1 MNQKKITLAMGNG
14 GKENGQLISELFTKY
29 FQNQYFGIGE
39 DATTLPKSPHQIAMT
54 TDSFTVTPRFFPG
67 GNIGKL
73 AICGTT
79 NDLAMVGAKPQFLTI
94 SFIIEEGF
102 DFDELEKIVKS
113 IQNELQINRAYIIA
127 GDTKVMPKGSID
139 GLIINTTGIG
149 EILKPNISAK
159 NLEVGDKI
167 LISRDIGKHGA
178 TIFAL
183 REELNFET
191 NLKSDSASLFPIVDK
206 LITSNIEIKAMRDA
220 TRGGLAAVLN
230 EWAEINN
237 LAIEVLE
244 ERIPISDEVLGF
256 CEFLGLDPLNLANEG
271 TFVLAVKNGFENQA
285 LTILNKFNSSA
296 NIIGEVV
303 ETPKN
308 KVLLKSNYG
317 TKRFLEMPTGEILPR
332 IC

>member
-54 TDSFTVTPRFFPG
+54 TDNFTVTPRFFPG

-308 KVLLKSNYG
+308 RVLLKSNYG

>member
-308 KVLLKSNYG
+308 RVLLKSNYG

>member
-1 MNQKKITLAMGNG
+1 
-14 GKENGQLISELFTKY
+14 
-29 FQNQYFGIGE
+29 
-39 DATTLPKSPHQIAMT
+39 MT

-308 KVLLKSNYG
+308 RVLLKSNYG

>member
-149 EILKPNISAK
+149 EILKSNISAK

-296 NIIGEVV
+296 KIIGEVV
-303 ETPKN
+303 ESPKN
-308 KVLLKSNYG
+308 RVLLKSNYG

>member
-296 NIIGEVV
+296 KIIGEVV
-303 ETPKN
+303 ESPKN
-308 KVLLKSNYG
+308 RVLLKSNYG

>member
-296 NIIGEVV
+296 KIIGEVV

-308 KVLLKSNYG
+308 RVLLKSNYG

>member
-149 EILKPNISAK
+149 EILKSNISAK

-308 KVLLKSNYG
+308 RVLLKSNYG

>member
-14 GKENGQLISELFTKY
+14 GKENGQLISELFAKY

-39 DATTLPKSPHQIAMT
+39 DATTLPNLPHQIAMT

-79 NDLAMVGAKPQFLTI
+79 NDLAMIGAKPQFLTI

-113 IQNELQINRAYIIA
+113 IQNELQINQAYIIA

-308 KVLLKSNYG
+308 RVLLKSNYG

>member
-1 MNQKKITLAMGNG
+1 LNQKKITLAMGNG

-308 KVLLKSNYG
+308 RVLLKSNYG

>member
-191 NLKSDSASLFPIVDK
+191 NLKSDSASLFPLVDK
-206 LITSNIEIKAMRDA
+206 LITSNMEIKAMRDA

>member
-1 MNQKKITLAMGNG
+1 MQ
-14 GKENGQLISELFTKY
+14 
-29 FQNQYFGIGE
+29 
-39 DATTLPKSPHQIAMT
+39 
-54 TDSFTVTPRFFPG
+54 
-67 GNIGKL
+67 
-73 AICGTT
+73 
-79 NDLAMVGAKPQFLTI
+79 
-94 SFIIEEGF
+94 
-102 DFDELEKIVKS
+102 
-113 IQNELQINRAYIIA
+113 
-127 GDTKVMPKGSID
+127 
-139 GLIINTTGIG
+139 
-149 EILKPNISAK
+149 ILKPNISAK

-296 NIIGEVV
+296 KIIGEVV
-303 ETPKN
+303 ESPKN
-308 KVLLKSNYG
+308 RVLLKSNYG

>member
-1 MNQKKITLAMGNG
+1 LNQKKITLAMGNG
-14 GKENGQLISELFTKY
+14 GKENGQLISELFAKY

-296 NIIGEVV
+296 KIIGEVV
-303 ETPKN
+303 ESPKN
-308 KVLLKSNYG
+308 RVLLKSNYG

>member
-1 MNQKKITLAMGNG
+1 LNQKKITLAMGNG

-296 NIIGEVV
+296 KIIGEVV